1 MTSGNR
7 QSTIGNRQA
16 AIGLRRAGV
25 TLALIALAVS
35 SAAAHLWI
43 PADFR
48 EIVSESSLI
57 VRGRVNEV
65 RAIALPG
72 SGIET
77 VATILAENVLKG
89 QPAQFVSVR
98 VPGGVVGNRR
108 SVLTGAPELRAGDR
122 AVFFLKR
129 DTTAGFRLTG
139 LSMGLYRLQG
149 DPGTGRATVTP
160 PIVLMRNSPPG
171 PIVRGDRARTAM
183 SLQQFESL
191 VRLVAAQ
198 PPAPRVIRR

>member
-1 MTSGNR
+1 MTTGNR
-7 QSTIGNRQA
+7 QSTVGS
-16 AIGLRRAGV
+16 RRAGL
-25 TLALIALAVS
+25 TLALIALAVT
-35 SAAAHLWI
+35 SAAAHLWV

-57 VRGRVNEV
+57 VRGRVNDV
-65 RAIALPG
+65 RGIARPG

-77 VATILAENVLKG
+77 VATIVAENVLKG
-89 QPAQFVSVR
+89 QPAQFVSVL
-98 VPGGVVGNRR
+98 VPGGTVGNRR
-108 SVLTGAPELRAGDR
+108 SVMTGAPELRAGDR

-129 DTTAGFRLTG
+129 DTTAVFRLTG

-149 DPGTGRATVTP
+149 DPGTGRATVKP

-171 PIVRGDRARTAM
+171 PIVRGDNARTSM
-183 SLQQFESL
+183 SLQEFESL

-198 PPAPRVIRR
+198 PAPPRVIRR